1 MNGMCL
7 VNHRLV
13 PERVI
18 VVDDYNKNKMSET
31 ISSNV
36 GDVFIGNDILERISI
51 EQSPNEIMIN
61 QSDKIFRQRY
71 YLGPVTLRKMNI
83 RLLNRFE
90 DPIDINNNDFSM
102 ALELKIL
109 Y

>member
-1 MNGMCL
+1 MC
-7 VNHRLV
+7 V
-13 PERVI
+13 
-18 VVDDYNKNKMSET
+18 
-31 ISSNV
+31 
-36 GDVFIGNDILERISI
+36 IGNDILGRISI
-51 EQSPNEIMIN
+51 EQSSNEIMIN
-61 QSDKIFRQRY
+61 QSDKIFRQRD

-83 RLLNRFE
+83 RLLNRFG